1 MPLPP
6 QLKVGIGWI
15 PITVTGT
22 VDVIAGFRGY
32 APILTVKVDKSGLDY
47 ILFISAKSLTE
58 QLEPLRKKNG
68 DKFIGLK
75 FSIRKE
81 SDDKMA
87 KYELKTD

>member
-6 QLKVGIGWI
+6 QLRVGTGWI
-15 PITVTGT
+15 PITVTGP

-32 APILTVKVDKSGLDY
+32 APILMVKADITGLDF
-47 ILFISAKSLTE
+47 ILYISAKSLTE
-58 QLEPLRKKNG
+58 QIEPLRKRNG

-81 SDDKMA
+81 SDERLA
-87 KYELKTD
+87 RYELKVD